1 MRSVDTALRH
11 SHPRPARRHP
21 CGADQAGALTTP
33 IRCLVLAVLAFTMA
47 ACSGT
52 PSPPPSAGL
61 TPTAIPLLGDLAG
74 GPGGPRTLV
83 GLLYVTQDGALLAEG
98 LSLSGPSPLPLGA
111 TPIWLGSLR
120 LPDDAPLRAAGAVR
134 YGPAQIAGRLE
145 GPGSFGP
152 TGDFRYMMES
162 PRVELLSVRELDI
175 TLLLGNSALYEGQ
188 AVHLRGQLLA
198 SADSALLSQRLGQG
212 GVPDAA
218 ALQVKLAAPI
228 RDRALLDGLSGT
240 GAARYGPVAI
250 LGVWRAGVLVPLVM
264 QR

>member
-1 MRSVDTALRH
+1 MLDMRQLWMLLLATALLT
-11 SHPRPARRHP
+11 A
-21 CGADQAGALTTP
+21 CAGA
-33 IRCLVLAVLAFTMA
+33 
-47 ACSGT
+47 
-52 PSPPPSAGL
+52 PSPPPAAGPA
-61 TPTAIPLLGDLAG
+61 PTAIPLLEDLAG
-74 GPGGPRTLV
+74 RAGGPRTLV

-98 LSLSGPSPLPLGA
+98 LSLSGPSPLALGA

-152 TGDFRYMMES
+152 TGDFRYMMDS
-162 PRVELLSVRELDI
+162 PQVDLLSVRELDI
-175 TLLLGNSALYEGQ
+175 ALLLGNSALYEGQ
-188 AVHLRGQLLA
+188 AVHLRGQILA

-228 RDRALLDGLSGT
+228 RDRALIDSLSGD
-240 GAARYGPVAI
+240 GPARYGPVSI
-250 LGVWRAGVLVPLVM
+250 LGVWRAGVLVPLVILK
-264 QR
+264 